1 MIVYIERDD
10 EVYDVSLKLQ
20 TFNGIE
26 GDIQRFIWNGK
37 DIYGGKSFKEFGLI
51 NNDDALIYMV
61 HKKL

>member
-26 GDIQRFIWNGK
+26 GDI
-37 DIYGGKSFKEFGLI
+37 
-51 NNDDALIYMV
+51 
-61 HKKL
+61 H

>member
-26 GDIQRFIWNGK
+26 GDIQRFIWKGK
-37 DIYGGKSFKEFGLI
+37 DIYDGK
-51 NNDDALIYMV
+51 
-61 HKKL
+61 